1 MKFEEIYAHMAAE
14 YKTLAGVEPEDA
26 ADVSIRLKVLA
37 GELYTVLC
45 AAESLKLN
53 CFPQTAAG
61 EALDLHAE
69 ERGLVRKDA
78 VKSVGTLTFSRRTA
92 LSYAAEIPAGTVC
105 AASGENAVEYETT
118 EAAVLPAGA
127 LTVTAAAQ
135 AVLGGRRGNAAKG
148 AVNTLITPPSG
159 IESVTNDVPFT
170 GGADKEDDEALR
182 TRLLRCFYA
191 LPNGSNTETYRR
203 AALMTPGVKSVQV
216 VPRAN
221 GVNTV
226 AVYLY
231 GDNGA
236 VTDEVLGKVGEKVL
250 SGASLAGQ
258 IQYIMTL
265 IFYGVT
271 SGATVLTAQ
280 YWGKKDTRTIEK
292 VLGMGLSAGL
302 IVAVVFAGAALG
314 MPETLMRIYT
324 SDPEVIAE
332 GVKYLRIVGFSY
344 VFMAVTQVYLNIMRS
359 IERVMVATFIYLI
372 SLLMNIVVNA
382 VLIFGLFGFPV
393 MGVRGAAIGT
403 LCARAAETVMVL
415 VYAIFRN
422 KVVRIR
428 LKDMVK
434 IDKVLLKDFAVY
446 SMPVVLNE
454 LMWGL
459 GTSANTAVIG
469 HLGSAA
475 VAANSVAQVARQLA
489 TVVTFGISHATA
501 IYLGKTIGE
510 GKMELAKAYGKR
522 FVWLSLILGILGGVL
537 ILISA
542 PIANANLALTGPA
555 KNYLSFMFFVMSYFT
570 VAQAFNTTMVVG
582 VFRAGGDTKFGLIM
596 DVSTMWGFSILLG
609 AVAAFILHASVPVVY
624 VILMS
629 DELIKVPITL
639 KRYLTYK
646 WLRDVTREQK
656 ELEEM

>member
-1 MKFEEIYAHMAAE
+1 MKFEEIYAHMAKE

-148 AVNTLITPPSG
+148 AVNTLITPPAG

-236 VTDEVLGKVGEKVL
+236 VAAAVAVKKPVTVYVKPKDGCAFEDAKASCTAAITAYLNAFEVGEP
-250 SGASLAGQ
+250 
-258 IQYIMTL
+258 
-265 IFYGVT
+265 FVT
-271 SGATVLTAQ
+271 
-280 YWGKKDTRTIEK
+280 
-292 VLGMGLSAGL
+292 AGL
-302 IVAVVFAGAALG
+302 IHAVMETGVAQNCTVPASVADFTPNAGEIVTAGAVNVL
-314 MPETLMRIYT
+314 ET
-324 SDPEVIAE
+324 
-332 GVKYLRIVGFSY
+332 
-344 VFMAVTQVYLNIMRS
+344 Q
-359 IERVMVATFIYLI
+359 
-372 SLLMNIVVNA
+372 
-382 VLIFGLFGFPV
+382 
-393 MGVRGAAIGT
+393 
-403 LCARAAETVMVL
+403 
-415 VYAIFRN
+415 
-422 KVVRIR
+422 
-428 LKDMVK
+428 
-434 IDKVLLKDFAVY
+434 
-446 SMPVVLNE
+446 
-454 LMWGL
+454 
-459 GTSANTAVIG
+459 
-469 HLGSAA
+469 
-475 VAANSVAQVARQLA
+475 
-489 TVVTFGISHATA
+489 
-501 IYLGKTIGE
+501 
-510 GKMELAKAYGKR
+510 
-522 FVWLSLILGILGGVL
+522 
-537 ILISA
+537 
-542 PIANANLALTGPA
+542 
-555 KNYLSFMFFVMSYFT
+555 
-570 VAQAFNTTMVVG
+570 
-582 VFRAGGDTKFGLIM
+582 
-596 DVSTMWGFSILLG
+596 
-609 AVAAFILHASVPVVY
+609 
-624 VILMS
+624 
-629 DELIKVPITL
+629 
-639 KRYLTYK
+639 
-646 WLRDVTREQK
+646 
-656 ELEEM
+656 

>member
-1 MKFEEIYAHMAAE
+1 MKFEEIYAHMAEE

-148 AVNTLITPPSG
+148 AVNTLITPPAG

-236 VTDEVLGKVGEKVL
+236 VTDEVLGKVGE
-250 SGASLAGQ
+250 
-258 IQYIMTL
+258 TL
-265 IFYGVT
+265 EKLKEISVDVT
-271 SGATVLTAQ
+271 
-280 YWGKKDTRTIEK
+280 
-292 VLGMGLSAGL
+292 
-302 IVAVVFAGAALG
+302 VA
-314 MPETLMRIYT
+314 
-324 SDPEVIAE
+324 
-332 GVKYLRIVGFSY
+332 
-344 VFMAVTQVYLNIMRS
+344 
-359 IERVMVATFIYLI
+359 
-372 SLLMNIVVNA
+372 
-382 VLIFGLFGFPV
+382 
-393 MGVRGAAIGT
+393 
-403 LCARAAETVMVL
+403 
-415 VYAIFRN
+415 
-422 KVVRIR
+422 
-428 LKDMVK
+428 
-434 IDKVLLKDFAVY
+434 
-446 SMPVVLNE
+446 
-454 LMWGL
+454 
-459 GTSANTAVIG
+459 
-469 HLGSAA
+469 AA
-475 VAANSVAQVARQLA
+475 VAVKKPVTVKIRKGFNEESANAVEIAKILEDCGVAAIAVHGRTRAQFYSGKADWDIIRQVKEAVSIPVIGNGD
-489 TVVTFGISHATA
+489 VVDAASAEALVEQTGCDGIM
-501 IYLGKTIGE
+501 IGRGAE
-510 GKMELAKAYGKR
+510 GNPWIFKQILHYRETGETLAKPTQHEVKEMMLRHARMQVEYKGGAIGIREMRKHVAWYTAGFPHSAKLR
-522 FVWLSLILGILGGVL
+522 AAINQVESL
-537 ILISA
+537 
-542 PIANANLALTGPA
+542 
-555 KNYLSFMFFVMSYFT
+555 
-570 VAQAFNTTMVVG
+570 Q
-582 VFRAGGDTKFGLIM
+582 
-596 DVSTMWGFSILLG
+596 
-609 AVAAFILHASVPVVY
+609 
-624 VILMS
+624 
-629 DELIKVPITL
+629 
-639 KRYLTYK
+639 
-646 WLRDVTREQK
+646 
-656 ELEEM
+656 ELEQMLNEWERG

>member
-26 ADVSIRLKVLA
+26 ADISIRLKVLA

-148 AVNTLITPPSG
+148 AVNTLITPPAG

-170 GGADKEDDEALR
+170 GGADTEDDEALR

-236 VTDEVLGKVGEKVL
+236 VTDEVLGKVGETLEKLKEISVDVTVAAAV
-250 SGASLAGQ
+250 AS
-258 IQYIMTL
+258 
-265 IFYGVT
+265 
-271 SGATVLTAQ
+271 
-280 YWGKKDTRTIEK
+280 R
-292 VLGMGLSAGL
+292 
-302 IVAVVFAGAALG
+302 
-314 MPETLMRIYT
+314 
-324 SDPEVIAE
+324 
-332 GVKYLRIVGFSY
+332 
-344 VFMAVTQVYLNIMRS
+344 FMAVPTRVWSALKLTAATARS
-359 IERVMVATFIYLI
+359 REKITPRAIED
-372 SLLMNIVVNA
+372 
-382 VLIFGLFGFPV
+382 
-393 MGVRGAAIGT
+393 
-403 LCARAAETVMVL
+403 
-415 VYAIFRN
+415 
-422 KVVRIR
+422 R
-428 LKDMVK
+428 LTRSTM
-434 IDKVLLKDFAVY
+434 
-446 SMPVVLNE
+446 
-454 LMWGL
+454 
-459 GTSANTAVIG
+459 TSAGV
-469 HLGSAA
+469 SAGRNFM
-475 VAANSVAQVARQLA
+475 V
-489 TVVTFGISHATA
+489 
-501 IYLGKTIGE
+501 
-510 GKMELAKAYGKR
+510 
-522 FVWLSLILGILGGVL
+522 
-537 ILISA
+537 SA
-542 PIANANLALTGPA
+542 PPSAP
-555 KNYLSFMFFVMSYFT
+555 
-570 VAQAFNTTMVVG
+570 
-582 VFRAGGDTKFGLIM
+582 
-596 DVSTMWGFSILLG
+596 STMMPSRPMLMMPECSEKHPPNATNRRTEAKMRVYCSKRIILPDLLSQRPPGLSCSAVPLG
-609 AVAAFILHASVPVVY
+609 DPAIC
-624 VILMS
+624 
-629 DELIKVPITL
+629 
-639 KRYLTYK
+639 
-646 WLRDVTREQK
+646 
-656 ELEEM
+656 